1 MISRIALLI
10 VMLVPSITN
19 AQLES
24 QFQFNGQN
32 AEVLTA
38 EKKITV
44 VTPEVIQVPDTCTR
58 RVPDGQREVCNQ
70 ETRYRQEC
78 SWIPSSQRCW
88 DEPERIC
95 RTVTRYRQD
104 CHQGPGRREC
114 RDIPTREVCVER
126 PTREI
131 CRTRPDGSQHCTTV
145 GGGTHCTTVG
155 GERDCREVPGQQ
167 ICRQV
172 PYNDTDCDMVSRQR
186 CETVPG
192 RNDCQDIP
200 YSVPVCRMETEYRT
214 ENYSC
219 TRPETV
225 NRTAQKT
232 LKAKIQVEVLTNGL
246 VEEFPVQLL
255 IKEENAQFKA
265 FSIDAKL
272 GKQPSVFV
280 VLKKKEVSIASN
292 TKDTIELKSRI
303 ILEVLSKEMLPI
315 ALPTGISKAVVTESS
330 KKLMVVLDGQISA
343 SGGVDLKMT
352 HKGVLTGTRTIAE
365 LVASYP
371 SLGVNLGVLEGK
383 SALSID
389 LTNAL
394 KRELKNKNMRLSLKL
409 SSTLNLGGELMNATK
424 PETSK
429 LYEGTFVELK

>member
-1 MISRIALLI
+1 MISRIALFIL
-10 VMLVPSITN
+10 MLVPSITN

-32 AEVLTA
+32 AEVLSV
-38 EKKITV
+38 EKKVTV
-44 VTPEVIQVPDTCTR
+44 VTPEVVQVPGTCTR
-58 RVPDGQREVCNQ
+58 QVPNGQREVCTQ

-78 SWIPSSQRCW
+78 SWIPSSERCW
-88 DEPERIC
+88 DEPEQSC
-95 RTVTRYRQD
+95 RPVTRYGQE
-104 CHQGPGRREC
+104 CQQGPGRSEC
-114 RDIPTREVCVER
+114 RDIPTSEVCVER

-131 CRTRPDGSQHCTTV
+131 CTTRPDGSQHCTTV

-155 GERDCREVPGQQ
+155 GGRDCRDVPGEQV
-167 ICRQV
+167 CRQV
-172 PYNDTDCDMVSRQR
+172 SYSDTECDTVSRRR

-192 RNDCQDIP
+192 RNDCEDIP
-200 YSVPVCRMETEYRT
+200 YTVPVCRMETQYRT
-214 ENYSC
+214 ETYAC
-219 TRPETV
+219 TRTETV

-246 VEEFPVQLL
+246 VEEFPVQLV
-255 IKEENAQFKA
+255 IKEANAQFKA

-272 GKQPSVFV
+272 GKEPTVFV
-280 VLKKKEVSIASN
+280 VLKKKEVFIASN

-315 ALPTGISKAVVTESS
+315 ALPTAISKASIAESS
-330 KKLMVVLDGQISA
+330 KKLLIVLDGQIS
-343 SGGVDLKMT
+343 SGGGVDLKIS

-371 SLGVNLGVLEGK
+371 SPGVDLGEVDGK
-383 SALSID
+383 PALSID

-394 KRELKNKNMRLSLKL
+394 KRELKKKNMRLSLKL